1 MLFNSLNLS
10 EPATE
15 AFSILGTFF
24 AFFSIIS
31 LAVVVFKIVVTW
43 KIFARAGEKGW
54 KSLIPVYNSYTETKL
69 VWKPLWFWIM
79 LVAQIVFWGL
89 YAYIMVSSVALD
101 QGGGMDAVSTLL
113 TALLVLV
120 LIGVFI
126 IVIQI
131 IQFVYLSRSFGE
143 GDAFAVGLVFLPVIF
158 RAIIAFGSNNYLGN
172 GYEISRAK
180 KTQAEAAALNEPAG
194 EKADSWYE
202 G

>member
-10 EPATE
+10 EPAAE

-24 AFFSIIS
+24 MFCSIIL

-54 KSLIPVYNSYTETKL
+54 KSLIPIYNSYTETKL

-79 LVAQIVFWGL
+79 LAAQIVFWGL
-89 YAYIMVSSVALD
+89 YAYIMASSVGLEQA
-101 QGGGMDAVSTLL
+101 GMEAVSALL
-113 TALLVLV
+113 TAFLVFM

-126 IVIQI
+126 IVVQI
-131 IQFVYLSRSFGE
+131 IQYIYLSRSFEE
-143 GDAFAVGLVFLPVIF
+143 GDGFAVGLVYLPVIF
-158 RAIIAFGSNNYLGN
+158 RAIIAFGSHNYVGN
-172 GYEISRAK
+172 GYEISKAK
-180 KTQAEAAALNEPAG
+180 KAQAEAAALNEPAG